1 MPFLCLRDDIT
12 FMVRLTGY
20 PQLAFFFFFKCF
32 FELFYAEMGILK
44 YPKCGSR

>member
-1 MPFLCLRDDIT
+1 MPFLCLRDDLT

-20 PQLAFFFFFKCF
+20 PQLPFFKKKIF
-32 FELFYAEMGILK
+32 FELFYAEMGILT